1 MEFTFLLY
9 HGALNF
15 SNLNDKMYIII
26 IVYYLYYECF

>member
-15 SNLNDKMYIII
+15 SNLNDKT
-26 IVYYLYYECF
+26 VYNYNCILFVL